1 MWPCGPARAFRRGA
15 RPVHG
20 AARPPTAGRAQDR
33 PDPPQ
38 IRPAGAQTRWPW
50 LGSSAAPRGRGWAS
64 ARPNCTAAMAAAAV
78 RGRMGKSGGGAA
90 GGREGADRKRPALCH
105 QRAGQGRTHANNP
118 RIRMVS
124 VSPQK
129 RRKLGSR
136 MGRKR
141 TQNGQKSVCSRA
153 LGRLFYPFYPKR
165 MGPDRI
171 GSRGGVGLANSPP
184 SRTRS
189 QQTRCSRRHTTPDTV
204 TTPAGRPPEAH
215 IKQGSA
221 VHPSP

>member
-1 MWPCGPARAFRRGA
+1 MRPCGPARAFRPGA

-105 QRAGQGRTHANNP
+105 RRAGQGRTRADGS
-118 RIRMVS
+118 RVRVVF

-129 RRKLGSR
+129 RRKLGPQ

-141 TQNGQKSVCSRA
+141 TQSGQKSVCARA
-153 LGRLFYPFYPKR
+153 LGRLVCPFYPKR
-165 MGPDRI
+165 TEANRI
-171 GSRGGVGLANSPP
+171 GSRGGVGLIALC
-184 SRTRS
+184 RS
-189 QQTRCSRRHTTPDTV
+189 
-204 TTPAGRPPEAH
+204 
-215 IKQGSA
+215 K
-221 VHPSP
+221 